1 MDMRSKKKQS
11 IGQRAKGKDNF
22 LRRVF
27 FLTLYALCTLHFA
40 LCSDSHAD
48 VLDRIV
54 AIVNKEVV
62 LQSEYQKAL
71 NTARKSDVNISEAR
85 VLDEMINRILLLEQA
100 KRLRPGNSSNKAA
113 DDDALVKEYIEKR
126 IKSSIHVPIEEIEAF
141 YTNNTERFSGKEFL
155 EVKDEIE
162 DILVVGKLRLKLLE
176 HIKELRDNAYIR
188 VRLSAGPDLP

>member
-1 MDMRSKKKQS
+1 MRSKTENRR
-11 IGQRAKGKDNF
+11 QRTED
-22 LRRVF
+22 RRQKAEGRLVIII
-27 FLTLYALCTLHFA
+27 LCTVICL
-40 LCSDSHAD
+40 LSSVCNSE

-62 LQSEYQKAL
+62 LQSEYQEAL
-71 NTARKSDVNISEAR
+71 NAARKSDANVSEGR

-100 KRLRPGNSSNKAA
+100 KRLRPGRAANSNKAA

-126 IKSSIHVPIEEIEAF
+126 IKSSIHVPIEEIESF
-141 YTNNTERFSGKEFL
+141 YSNNMERFSGKEFL

-176 HIKELRDNAYIR
+176 HIKELRENAYIR
-188 VRLSAGPDLP
+188 VRLSAEPDLP